1 MLVKYRKDEQYK
13 NIKRKKKSD
22 FSTTV
27 KGVTRAFSL
36 PAKGA
41 GLQLRRLREAPR
53 ALGPAG
59 ITSELKLAI
68 KG

>member
-36 PAKGA
+36 PERSPAAAETTEGGSASTRA
-41 GLQLRRLREAPR
+41 GRDYV
-53 ALGPAG
+53 
-59 ITSELKLAI
+59 
-68 KG
+68 